1 MGFQVSPG
9 VEIKEFDLTA
19 IVPAVTTTPAG
30 FVGAFEWGPTEQR
43 VLINSEK
50 TLRETFFK
58 PSRNEF
64 YSTSWFVAQNFLTYG
79 SNLLV
84 GRVLLDNDTNA
95 FCPGSNWR
103 DASGNVTIPSGESV
117 LIKNRQDF
125 EELYGEKIKGT
136 WDFTFAAKYPGLL
149 GNGIKVIVYDI
160 KEDQFDRDN
169 LSSTVWGQRSIDPED
184 ADIIIGYVN
193 KQAPNTSS
201 YAANILADAEDE
213 IHVVVVDSL
222 GKITGSKNTVLETYL
237 GLSKAPSAKNPDGS
251 TNYWRNVINNKSL
264 YIWAGESPYLEEVA
278 ELDPSEPNQVDKPIS
293 GGVASSGKPPL
304 QFYGAITGEKAQKI
318 GENYNLILSA
328 TTGHIDWDEEVSIS
342 FPYDRCGIMVHEL
355 DYGTLTSVVTSGD
368 RMDAEANVAATFEQ
382 LFGDTEE
389 VDVSLLIAG
398 DLRNEVNNNTII
410 ALAEKRKDCVTFVSP
425 STSAIIEAAPAD
437 RANIVLSYRNGTDGY
452 VGITSSSYA
461 VMDSGP
467 KYQYDRYNDRFI
479 YVPMCGD
486 IAGCCVRTD
495 TTRDPWYSP
504 AGYDRGRINNIVK
517 LVYNPNKEE
526 RDLLYQKGV
535 NPVVTFQGS
544 GAILFGDKTLQL
556 KASAFDRI
564 NVRRLFIVLE
574 KAIATAA
581 KFQLFEFNDAFTR
594 NQFRQLVEPFLRDV
608 QGRRGISSYAVVCDE
623 SNNPPSIIDSNQ
635 FVADIFVAPARSIN
649 FIKLNFVATPTG
661 IQFAEFGG

>member
-19 IVPAVTTTPAG
+19 IVPAVSTTPAG
-30 FVGAFEWGPTEQR
+30 FVGAFQWGPAEQR

-50 TLRETFFK
+50 TLRETFFT
-58 PSRNEF
+58 PSKEIF

-79 SNLLV
+79 SNLVV
-84 GRVLLDNDTNA
+84 GRALLADDSNA
-95 FCPGSNWR
+95 FTPGSKWTNTEG
-103 DASGNVTIPSGESV
+103 DAQIPTNSNVV
-117 LIKNRQDF
+117 IKNRQDF
-125 EELYGEKIKGT
+125 ESQFDARTFGS
-136 WDFTFAAKYPGLL
+136 WDFTFAAKYPGTL
-149 GNGIKVIVYDI
+149 GNSLQVIVYDI
-160 KEDQFDRDN
+160 NASDFTVDN
-169 LSSTVWGQRSIDPED
+169 LSNTNLGGKALSEAD
-184 ADIIIGYVN
+184 ARAVINYVN
-193 KQAPNTSS
+193 RLPVDTSS
-201 YAANILADAEDE
+201 YAANINSAAEDE
-213 IHVVVVDSL
+213 IHVIVIDKD
-222 GKITGSKNTVLETYL
+222 GKITGDKNTILESYL
-237 GLSKAPSAKNPDGS
+237 GLSKAPSAKNPDGT

-264 YIWAGESPYLEEVA
+264 YIWAGESPVFGNIAPE
-278 ELDPSEPNQVDKPIS
+278 DRDQT
-293 GGVASSGKPPL
+293 GKPVRY
-304 QFYGAITGEKAQKI
+304 YGQTETG
-318 GENYNLILSA
+318 N
-328 TTGHIDWDEEVSIS
+328 DWDTEVDLNT
-342 FPYDRCGIMVHEL
+342 PYNRCGIMVHEL
-355 DYGTLTSVVTSGD
+355 DYGTLTSVTDLNRPQV
-368 RMDAEANVAATFEQ
+368 EAAVVAGMEF
-382 LFGDTEE
+382 LFGDAEE

-398 DLRNEVNNNTII
+398 DLKSVNNNNAVI
-410 ALAEKRKDCVTFVSP
+410 ALAENRKDCVAFVSP
-425 STSAIIEAAPAD
+425 PTEDVIDAASIEKAQT
-437 RANIVLSYRNGTDGY
+437 VLDYRNGEGDYEGQ
-452 VGITSSSYA
+452 VGVLSSSYG

-495 TTRDPWYSP
+495 TTREPWYSP

-517 LVYNPNKEE
+517 LVYNPNKEQ

-608 QGRRGISSYAVVCDE
+608 QGRRGISSYAVICDE
-623 SNNPPSIIDSNQ
+623 TNNPPSIVDSNQ

-661 IQFAEFGG
+661 VQFAEFGG

>member
-19 IVPAVTTTPAG
+19 IVPAVSTTPSG
-30 FVGAFEWGPTEQR
+30 FVGAFEWGPSEQR

-50 TLRETFFK
+50 TLRETFGN
-58 PSRNEF
+58 PSKKTF

-84 GRVLLDNDTNA
+84 GRVVLDSDTNA
-95 FCPGSNWR
+95 IDSLSQQLLETG
-103 DASGNVTIPSGESV
+103 DSV
-117 LIKNRQDF
+117 LIKNRANF
-125 EELYGEKIKGT
+125 EETYKNISPT
-136 WDFTFAAKYPGLL
+136 DFIFAAKYPGTLA
-149 GNGIKVIVYDI
+149 NGLTVLVYDVGSLT
-160 KEDQFDRDN
+160 EVE
-169 LSSTVWGQRSIDPED
+169 STNTSFTELQLQGFI
-184 ADIIIGYVN
+184 N
-193 KQAPNTSS
+193 KDAPNTSS
-201 YAANILADAEDE
+201 YASAINSNAEDE
-213 IHVVVVDSL
+213 VHIVVVDST
-222 GKITGSKNTVLETYL
+222 GKFTGNKDTVVESFL
-237 GLSKAPSAKNPDGS
+237 GLSKAPSAKNPDGT
-251 TNYWRNVINNKSL
+251 TNYWRNVINNRSL
-264 YIWAGESPYLEEVA
+264 YLWAGAAETDTEVESEE
-278 ELDPSEPNQVDKPIS
+278 
-293 GGVASSGKPPL
+293 G
-304 QFYGAITGEKAQKI
+304 
-318 GENYNLILSA
+318 ILTDDTIA
-328 TTGHIDWDEEVSIS
+328 WDYEVSLTL
-342 FPYDRCGIMVHEL
+342 PYRRIGLKEYTL
-355 DYGTLTSVVTSGD
+355 TGGTLTEVTSVNRTD
-368 RMDAEANVAATFEQ
+368 VESNVAAAFDL
-382 LFGDTEE
+382 LFGDSEE

-398 DLRNEVNNNTII
+398 DLQSDGGTWAKRII
-410 ALAEKRKDCVTFVSP
+410 EIAEARKDCVAFVSP
-425 STSAIIEAAPAD
+425 PTEAVIQASATERAD
-437 RANIVLSYRNGTDGY
+437 VVLNYRNGGVDGY
-452 VGITSSSYA
+452 IGLGSSSYG

-479 YVPMCGD
+479 YVPLCGD

-495 TTRDPWYSP
+495 TTREPWYSP

-517 LVYNPNKEE
+517 LVYNPNKEQ

-544 GAILFGDKTLQL
+544 GAILFGDKTLQT

-623 SNNPPSIIDSNQ
+623 SNNPPSIVDSNQ
-635 FVADIFVAPARSIN
+635 FVADIFIAPARSIN

-661 IQFAEFGG
+661 VQFAEFGG